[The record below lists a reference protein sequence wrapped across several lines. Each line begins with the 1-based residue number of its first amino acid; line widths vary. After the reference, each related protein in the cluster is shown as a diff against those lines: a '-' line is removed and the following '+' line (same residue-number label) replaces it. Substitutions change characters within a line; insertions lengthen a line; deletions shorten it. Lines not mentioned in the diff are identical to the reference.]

1 MVLKSEILSQEKDVV
16 FKERLKELL
25 ELSQKD
31 DILNLIQ
38 NFNRRYSTW
47 EKIAKNLM
55 EENKKMMKN
64 AQREDLSMFIFLFTY
79 HPKNKQKLRVELKP
93 FFHNGLLSST
103 NGQKLTVSKLKSSS
117 NEIILGFL
125 PMSFPLS
132 SENHP
137 ILTIRQLEYLKEFV
151 KTRMNDIFDELS
163 EDYLDPKNSN
173 NSNGILKKYIPYN

>member
-103 NGQKLTVSKLKSSS
+103 YGLKLTVSKLKSSS

-132 SENHP
+132 SKNHP

>member
-103 NGQKLTVSKLKSSS
+103 YGLKLTVSKLKSSS

>member
-1 MVLKSEILSQEKDVV
+1 MVLKSEILSQEKDVI

-55 EENKKMMKN
+55 EENKKMMKDN
-64 AQREDLSMFIFLFTY
+64 RTEYLSMFLFLFTY

-103 NGQKLTVSKLKSSS
+103 NGQKLTVSKLKISS
-117 NEIILGFL
+117 NELSIIQRK
-125 PMSFPLS
+125 S
-132 SENHP
+132 S
-137 ILTIRQLEYLKEFV
+137 
-151 KTRMNDIFDELS
+151 DS
-163 EDYLDPKNSN
+163 NS
-173 NSNGILKKYIPYN
+173 SAA

>member
-1 MVLKSEILSQEKDVV
+1 MVLKSEILSREKDVI
-16 FKERLKELL
+16 FQERLKELL

-31 DILNLIQ
+31 DILDLIQ
-38 NFNRRYSTW
+38 NLNRRYSTW
-47 EKIAKNLM
+47 EKIAKKMM
-55 EENKKMMKN
+55 EENKKIMKD
-64 AQREDLSMFIFLFTY
+64 ARKEDLSMFLFLFTY
-79 HPKNKQKLRVELKP
+79 HPKNKQKLRVDLKP
-93 FFHNGLLSST
+93 FFHYGLLSST
-103 NGQKLTVSKLKSSS
+103 DRQKLTVSKLKSSS

>member
-64 AQREDLSMFIFLFTY
+64 HHFVNYLNVRE
-79 HPKNKQKLRVELKP
+79 QARC
-93 FFHNGLLSST
+93 
-103 NGQKLTVSKLKSSS
+103 SSS
-117 NEIILGFL
+117 LFCL
-125 PMSFPLS
+125 L
-132 SENHP
+132 
-137 ILTIRQLEYLKEFV
+137 
-151 KTRMNDIFDELS
+151 
-163 EDYLDPKNSN
+163 
-173 NSNGILKKYIPYN
+173 

>member
-1 MVLKSEILSQEKDVV
+1 MVLKSEILSQEKDII

-64 AQREDLSMFIFLFTY
+64 AQREDLSMFIFFIY
-79 HPKNKQKLRVELKP
+79 ISPKE
-93 FFHNGLLSST
+93 
-103 NGQKLTVSKLKSSS
+103 
-117 NEIILGFL
+117 
-125 PMSFPLS
+125 
-132 SENHP
+132 
-137 ILTIRQLEYLKEFV
+137 
-151 KTRMNDIFDELS
+151 
-163 EDYLDPKNSN
+163 
-173 NSNGILKKYIPYN
+173 

>member
-79 HPKNKQKLRVELKP
+79 
-93 FFHNGLLSST
+93 
-103 NGQKLTVSKLKSSS
+103 
-117 NEIILGFL
+117 I
-125 PMSFPLS
+125 
-132 SENHP
+132 
-137 ILTIRQLEYLKEFV
+137 
-151 KTRMNDIFDELS
+151 
-163 EDYLDPKNSN
+163 
-173 NSNGILKKYIPYN
+173 

>member
-64 AQREDLSMFIFLFTY
+64 AQREDLSMFIFFIY
-79 HPKNKQKLRVELKP
+79 ISPKE
-93 FFHNGLLSST
+93 
-103 NGQKLTVSKLKSSS
+103 
-117 NEIILGFL
+117 
-125 PMSFPLS
+125 
-132 SENHP
+132 
-137 ILTIRQLEYLKEFV
+137 
-151 KTRMNDIFDELS
+151 
-163 EDYLDPKNSN
+163 
-173 NSNGILKKYIPYN
+173 

>member
-103 NGQKLTVSKLKSSS
+103 YGLKLTVSKLKSSS
-117 NEIILGFL
+117 NEIVLGVCPVHL
-125 PMSFPLS
+125 PLS
-132 SENHP
+132 DKNYP
-137 ILTIRQLEYLKEFV
+137 IMTIYQLDSLKKFV
-151 KTRMNDIFDELS
+151 EMRMDNIFDELS

-173 NSNGILKKYIPYN
+173 NSKDILKKYIPYN